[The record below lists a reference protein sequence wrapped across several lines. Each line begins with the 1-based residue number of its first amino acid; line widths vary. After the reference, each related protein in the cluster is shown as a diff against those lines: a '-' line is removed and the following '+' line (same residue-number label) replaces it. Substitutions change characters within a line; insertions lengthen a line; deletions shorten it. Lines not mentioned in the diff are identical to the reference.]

1 MTPLI
6 VACVLLGASAVAV
19 LAWPMRRDARV
30 AATVSALLLA
40 VGSAGLYAVWSNWQ
54 PPAAETP
61 GAGQMGAPAEMIGRL
76 ARRLESKPDDLEG
89 WLMLGR
95 SYGALEQYP
104 LASRAFQRADRVAG
118 GASVEALTGW
128 AEALVLQNDN
138 EIEGRAGR
146 LFERALAIDP
156 NAPKALFFAAA
167 AAQRRGEWVVARERF
182 ARLLELGAP
191 PEIRPMLEQQVAAL
205 DAQIAAGASA
215 SADPAGRA
223 DPNGRAGGP
232 SGPAAAAPVGAA
244 IRLRIALSPQLQSAA
259 AGTTA
264 LFVAVRVPDQPGPPL
279 AAKRLASRVPVE
291 VELTPADAMVPGRSF
306 SAGQQV
312 EIVARLSRTGTAN
325 AATGDPVG
333 RLRYDVGKDGVR
345 ELVIDQLTP

>member
-6 VACVLLGASAVAV
+6 VACVLLGAVAAAV
-19 LAWPMRRDARV
+19 LVWPMWRDARV
-30 AATVSALLLA
+30 AAAVSALLLA

-54 PPAAETP
+54 PPAPETSS
-61 GAGQMGAPAEMIGRL
+61 AGHMGVPAEMIGRL
-76 ARRLESKPDDLEG
+76 ARRLEAKPDDLEG

-104 LASRAFQRADRVAG
+104 LASRAFQRADRLAG

-128 AEALVLQNDN
+128 AESLVLQNDN

-182 ARLLELGAP
+182 ARLLQIGAP
-191 PEIRPMLEQQVAAL
+191 AEIRPMLEQQIAVL
-205 DAQIAAGASA
+205 DAQIAGGASA
-215 SADPAGRA
+215 SSDPAGRA
-223 DPNGRAGGP
+223 AS
-232 SGPAAAAPVGAA
+232 SGPAGSASSPAASGGAA
-244 IRLRIALSPQLQSAA
+244 IRLRIALSPRLQSAA

-306 SAGQQV
+306 NAGQQV
-312 EIVARLSRTGTAN
+312 EIVARLSRSGTAN
-325 AATGDPVG
+325 AAAGDPVG